1 MCITL
6 DYIAQGRY
14 VRDHVGLNKQVIE
27 GWQFLRDQIR
37 KHKGKILTSKGKTFT
52 VVEIILV
59 GNHPTC
65 LDRNAFST
73 NTDSCK

>member
-27 GWQFLRDQIR
+27 GWQFLR
-37 KHKGKILTSKGKTFT
+37 
-52 VVEIILV
+52 
-59 GNHPTC
+59 
-65 LDRNAFST
+65 A
-73 NTDSCK
+73 